1 MWPGSA
7 GELQSN
13 NVKAQHAAE
22 FYAALGPT
30 GPISSLLISSQT
42 VRAFSE
48 TFERSGRTRI
58 KHRPGLTSTL
68 QEARSRNHSTWLLLD
83 RRVS

>member
-22 FYAALGPT
+22 F
-30 GPISSLLISSQT
+30 SLLW
-42 VRAFSE
+42 APPAPF
-48 TFERSGRTRI
+48 
-58 KHRPGLTSTL
+58 L
-68 QEARSRNHSTWLLLD
+68 
-83 RRVS
+83 VS